1 MSSSAKTTHTSLVLI
16 NSWKIKESL
25 MINFELNLL
34 ENKGTV
40 ELKVKHS
47 NIPTSE
53 QSSFCVESKVV
64 SGYT

>member
-1 MSSSAKTTHTSLVLI
+1 
-16 NSWKIKESL
+16 
-25 MINFELNLL
+25 MINFELNFL
-34 ENKGTV
+34 ENKETV

-64 SGYT
+64 RGYT